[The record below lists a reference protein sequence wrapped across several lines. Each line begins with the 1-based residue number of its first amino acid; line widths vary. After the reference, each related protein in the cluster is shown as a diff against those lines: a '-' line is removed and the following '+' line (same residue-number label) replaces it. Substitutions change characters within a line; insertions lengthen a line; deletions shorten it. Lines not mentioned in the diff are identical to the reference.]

1 MEEFIDEKIEEIGK
15 CVGAVNFGK
24 GTDNYNTMKR
34 ILTETYT
41 KGSEGIDDLFHED
54 YPLSHD

>member
-1 MEEFIDEKIEEIGK
+1 MEEFIDEKIAEIEKSIGPVSFK
-15 CVGAVNFGK
+15 K

-41 KGSEGIDDLFHED
+41 KSDEQRKDLFVD
-54 YPLSHD
+54 

>member
-1 MEEFIDEKIEEIGK
+1 MEEFIDKKIKEIGK
-15 CVGAVNFGK
+15 CVSVVNFGK

-34 ILTETYT
+34 ILTETYI
-41 KGSEGIDDLFHED
+41 KGSEDIDDLFHED